1 MGLILSDEMES
12 LLPMGVGV
20 LNGVNEAVTIN
31 YLASGIGR
39 EPILVPTRE
48 SRMLKVVVGLGIAL
62 VTLMF
67 GIQYFPGVAE
77 AVPQESYLRDVASP
91 LAVIIAIAAMLLWRP
106 SDVATEE

>member
-1 MGLILSDEMES
+1 MGLILSDEMEP

-20 LNGVNEAVTIN
+20 LIGVNGAVTIN

-67 GIQYFPGVAE
+67 GIQYIPGVAE
-77 AVPQESYLRDVASP
+77 AVPQASYLRDVAAP